1 MNNCTCGVKF
11 TGGLC
16 SDWCD
21 SLKPKAVAV
30 GMQMHDVSGTCFIP
44 GITNLTLENVY
55 DAMEIAYIG
64 KTCNTIVEMALHP
77 ALLSRMRKCG
87 LIDKGPLQAE
97 WFQGIHVL
105 EHAMLKQGNVFDT
118 LIQQGGLKIILRT
131 REA

>member
-21 SLKPKAVAV
+21 SLKPAAV
-30 GMQMHDVSGTCFIP
+30 GMPMHDVSGTTFIS
-44 GITNLTLENVY
+44 GVTNLTAENIY

-64 KTCNTIVEMALHP
+64 KVCNTIVEMTLHP

-105 EHAMLKQGNVFDT
+105 EHPMLKQANVFDT
-118 LIQQGGLKIILRT
+118 LIQQGSLKIILRT